1 MSWTMITFPEAKLNT
16 ATALSV
22 GSVPLARVTNRL
34 PVSEALTLPSA
45 IAVDP
50 NPIVAAAA
58 VRVQ

>member
-1 MSWTMITFPEAKLNT
+1 MSWTMITFPEAGLNT

-50 NPIVAAAA
+50 NPSVAG
-58 VRVQ
+58 RRFQLQ